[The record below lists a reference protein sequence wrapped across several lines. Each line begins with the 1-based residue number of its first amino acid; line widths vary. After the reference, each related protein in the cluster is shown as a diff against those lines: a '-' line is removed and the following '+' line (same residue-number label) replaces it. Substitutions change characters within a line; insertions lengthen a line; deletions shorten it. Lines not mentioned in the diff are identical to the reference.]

1 LFELSLCAR
10 KAAKD
15 VDLSYKTTLKSF
27 DILRRVLVED
37 LARSDALLKGELED
51 DGSYFG
57 GRRKGKGGRVQV
69 IRPLYSES
77 WNGGE
82 KYQSVS

>member
-1 LFELSLCAR
+1 VSAR

-37 LARSDALLKGELED
+37 LAWSDALLKGELEANE
-51 DGSYFG
+51 SYFG
-57 GRRKGKGGRVQV
+57 G
-69 IRPLYSES
+69 
-77 WNGGE
+77 
-82 KYQSVS
+82 